1 MKPSNLASGVIDTT
15 VQPKGV
21 MFPTDAK
28 LLNRARERL
37 AHGVKRRSSSFN
49 TERVDHLIHDPHEE
63 GVPFQLHYGDV
74 TDATNIIRIVQETQ
88 PDEIYNL
95 AAQSHVQVSF
105 ETPEYTANADGL
117 GTLRL
122 LEAIRILGRENK
134 TRFYQASTSELFGK
148 ARESPQRETTPFYP
162 RSPYAAAKLYAH
174 WITVNYRE
182 AYGIHASNGILFNHE
197 SPIRGDTFVTRKITR
212 AVASIKHGLQQRVYL
227 GNLDATRDWGHARDF
242 VEGMWLILQQEQP
255 DDYVLATGES
265 HSVRE
270 FVEKAF
276 AYVGRTIIWRGSG
289 VEEKGFEKATG
300 RALVEI
306 DPRYFRPTEVDALV
320 GVAGK
325 ARANLGWRHKTSF
338 DSLVIEMMETD
349 MVVVRN
355 ERARRSRDG

>member
-1 MKPSNLASGVIDTT
+1 M
-15 VQPKGV
+15 
-21 MFPTDAK
+21 
-28 LLNRARERL
+28 
-37 AHGVKRRSSSFN
+37 
-49 TERVDHLIHDPHEE
+49 
-63 GVPFQLHYGDV
+63 
-74 TDATNIIRIVQETQ
+74 
-88 PDEIYNL
+88 
-95 AAQSHVQVSF
+95 
-105 ETPEYTANADGL
+105 
-117 GTLRL
+117 
-122 LEAIRILGRENK
+122 
-134 TRFYQASTSELFGK
+134 
-148 ARESPQRETTPFYP
+148 
-162 RSPYAAAKLYAH
+162 
-174 WITVNYRE
+174 
-182 AYGIHASNGILFNHE
+182 
-197 SPIRGDTFVTRKITR
+197 
-212 AVASIKHGLQQRVYL
+212 YL

-242 VEGMWLILQQEQP
+242 VEGMWLILQQDKP
-255 DDYVLATGES
+255 DDYVLATGEA

-320 GVAGK
+320 GDASK